1 MLDCLLEGTTMGLSS
16 LERARHWKAVKLRS
30 HWMEAKTWSHQ
41 DAQLHY
47 GMRMGL
53 SRWRR
58 SQRPPVLGR
67 RALREAMPRIP
78 LGKLHASSVQHP
90 MYPSSGELCARG
102 RQTDAALQSPRIS
115 RSRRLAEDRTEL
127 QSLSASSCQRGRGC
141 RAALTWHGGQ
151 QGEGVFRMS
160 CVRDNTV
167 MSRPAKANFGTAEST
182 LPIKTSARRQACS
195 WSMGAWFTDESSRR
209 RVRRDEQRW
218 QGVASCSPNSRA
230 VTSCRHYRRRL
241 RTWWRAAGSCLPH
254 GCSMN
259 SLWDVRGH
267 VSKCAK
273 SAKTPCEEEEEAC
286 IRKRRSSS
294 GYSGTREDARQ

>member
-1 MLDCLLEGTTMGLSS
+1 MLDCLLEGTTMRLSS

-58 SQRPPVLGR
+58 SQCPPVLGR

-102 RQTDAALQSPRIS
+102 RKTDAALQSPRIS

-151 QGEGVFRMS
+151 PGVDVFRMS
-160 CVRDNTV
+160 FERDNIV
-167 MSRPAKANFGTAEST
+167 MSRPAKANFGTTEST
-182 LPIKTSARRQACS
+182 LPIKTLAWRQGCS
-195 WSMGAWFTDESSRR
+195 WSVGAWCTKESSWR
-209 RVRRDEQRW
+209 RVRRDEQPTQLKSSQIVQTLPPSPANMMESCW
-218 QGVASCSPNSRA
+218 VLFYHTEAACAQG
-230 VTSCRHYRRRL
+230 
-241 RTWWRAAGSCLPH
+241 
-254 GCSMN
+254 
-259 SLWDVRGH
+259 
-267 VSKCAK
+267 
-273 SAKTPCEEEEEAC
+273 
-286 IRKRRSSS
+286 
-294 GYSGTREDARQ
+294 EDAGDTARTVSEMCADTSASVRSLRRNRVRRKKKHA